1 MTRVQKKRTTKTEKT
16 PFPPCGNLDF
26 DIDEAKFKED
36 QEKKKRKEGL
46 LPLTSRNSTTGKTKD
61 RILLLLRTRIKSL
74 RELRE
79 FLQNKVH
86 ELKIEERALQ
96 ERVTSSAEA
105 FEEGE
110 KRRTKK
116 SKGGPF
122 GV

>member
-16 PFPPCGNLDF
+16 PFLPRGNLDF
-26 DIDEAKFKED
+26 DIDEAVKEED
-36 QEKKKRKEGL
+36 KKKRKGL
-46 LPLTSRNSTTGKTKD
+46 IPLTSRNSTTGKTKD

-79 FLQNKVH
+79 FLQNKVN

-105 FEEGE
+105 LEEGE

-116 SKGGPF
+116 SKGPV

>member
-1 MTRVQKKRTTKTEKT
+1 MTRVQKKRTTRTEKT
-16 PFPPCGNLDF
+16 PFPPRGNLDF
-26 DIDEAKFKED
+26 DIDEAVKEED
-36 QEKKKRKEGL
+36 KKKRKGL
-46 LPLTSRNSTTGKTKD
+46 IPLTSRNPTTGKTKD

-79 FLQNKVH
+79 FLQNKVN

-105 FEEGE
+105 LEEGE

-116 SKGGPF
+116 SKGPV

>member
-16 PFPPCGNLDF
+16 PFPPRGNLDF

-61 RILLLLRTRIKSL
+61 RILLVLRTRIKSL

-79 FLQNKVH
+79 FLQNKVN

-105 FEEGE
+105 VEEGE
-110 KRRTKK
+110 KRRKKK
-116 SKGGPF
+116 SKGPV

>member
-1 MTRVQKKRTTKTEKT
+1 MTRVQKKRTTRTEKT
-16 PFPPCGNLDF
+16 SFPPRGNLDF
-26 DIDEAKFKED
+26 DIDDAVKD
-36 QEKKKRKEGL
+36 QDTKKLKGL

-79 FLQNKVH
+79 FLQNKVN

-105 FEEGE
+105 LEEGE
-110 KRRTKK
+110 RRRTKK
-116 SKGGPF
+116 SKGGS
-122 GV
+122 

>member
-16 PFPPCGNLDF
+16 PFLPRGNLDF
-26 DIDEAKFKED
+26 DIDDAVKED
-36 QEKKKRKEGL
+36 QDTKKRKEGL
-46 LPLTSRNSTTGKTKD
+46 LPLTSRSSTTGKTRD

-79 FLQNKVH
+79 FLQNKVN

-105 FEEGE
+105 LEEGE

-116 SKGGPF
+116 SKGPV

>member
-1 MTRVQKKRTTKTEKT
+1 MTRVQKKRTTRTDKN
-16 PFPPCGNLDF
+16 PFPPRGNLDF
-26 DIDEAKFKED
+26 DIDDADKD
-36 QEKKKRKEGL
+36 QDKKKLKEGL

-61 RILLLLRTRIKSL
+61 RILLVLRTRIKSL

-79 FLQNKVH
+79 FLQNKVN

-105 FEEGE
+105 LEEGE

-116 SKGGPF
+116 SKGPV

>member
-1 MTRVQKKRTTKTEKT
+1 MTRVQKKRTTRTEKT
-16 PFPPCGNLDF
+16 SFPPRGNLNF
-26 DIDEAKFKED
+26 DIDDAVKED
-36 QEKKKRKEGL
+36 QDTKKRKEGL

-79 FLQNKVH
+79 FLQNKVN

-105 FEEGE
+105 LEEGE

-116 SKGGPF
+116 SKGPV